1 MMTTRVLAAILL
13 ATAALPVACTA
24 VSTYPPTAGA
34 TRMTP
39 SVSPGPELMAS
50 AIRETHRVRGEG
62 EQIVF
67 NLPAGLDAGTWRR
80 VASQLPEGS
89 RAMRASDERA
99 YSVQQLRLS
108 GGTAEVDVAY
118 PERGVYQL
126 MTVKFE
132 GGALVP
138 WRVQWAYRWVIPT
151 PMPIANDP
159 MIAVEAAEAER
170 VAAEAAK
177 QAEAER
183 LAAEASAAATD
194 QVATE
199 DASSTD
205 AVE

>member
-13 ATAALPVACTA
+13 ASAALPVACTA

-50 AIRETHRVRGEG
+50 AIRETHRVRGAG
-62 EQIVF
+62 EEIVF

-118 PERGVYQL
+118 PEGGVYQL
-126 MTVKFE
+126 MTVKLE
-132 GGALVP
+132 GGPLIP

-159 MIAVEAAEAER
+159 MIAVEAAKAAEAER
-170 VAAEAAK
+170 VAAEQAA
-177 QAEAER
+177 
-183 LAAEASAAATD
+183 AAEFAESAEPATEQAAA
-194 QVATE
+194 
-199 DASSTD
+199 STD
-205 AVE
+205 GSEG